1 MNALNITEFSKR
13 LYLYSLFYLA
23 IALPFQSYIYPLVG
37 FFALCLAWLFLGD
50 WKKRFQFMLRSQAV
64 WWYSFLYLLIFVG
77 LGRTENWPG
86 AWEEIG
92 SFVPL
97 LILPLLIGSGVEL
110 NSKQRDKVF
119 WFFIYSLIISCVLS
133 VAIGIIN
140 YSQAKDLGN
149 MIPPLYYLFYSK
161 LSFFVAEQPSY
172 LALYLAMAFFI
183 VGHFLWRDWY
193 GLPIKKKRWYI
204 SIMLLFFVMIFL
216 LAVRAQIIAFII
228 TLLGSTF
235 ILQRQKGGL
244 RKALMLSSLLIVIFT
259 ILILIPRRTRERL
272 NEFRS
277 DILTLSTEQKEE
289 YVNTRVYIWRKG
301 YEIFREN
308 LWWGVGTANGLNE
321 LVTRADEELKVA
333 ATQYSVRDICNSDLL
348 LGYRFIN
355 RYKTVQT
362 VGDSVTLSTP
372 DFWNV
377 QFVPNGAQLIPSED
391 GMSFSNASSSG
402 SIVLGSTKLE
412 PGKLYS
418 FHIHA
423 HDRNFGGLIFKN
435 GERKLLQVRERA
447 SGNGYRFTGYFEAI
461 SDSFIIATAEFLPTD
476 IHLGEFY
483 LTEITEPN
491 APVSIGPVPRSLD
504 NSLEVAVHRLRYHSQ
519 FVEIMVAHGLIGLF
533 VFFML
538 FYRTF
543 VYAYQ
548 RKNHLY
554 SIFLL
559 LILISF
565 ATEHM
570 LYRHAGLMFFAFMG
584 PMLLLYGHPIRGSK
598 RDEPAAK

>member
-1 MNALNITEFSKR
+1 MNTLNSKEFSKR

-23 IALPFQSYIYPLVG
+23 ISLPFQSYIYPLVG
-37 FFALCLAWLFLGD
+37 FFALCLAWLLLGD

-64 WWYSFLYLLIFVG
+64 WWYSFVYLLIFVG
-77 LGRTENWPG
+77 LNRTENWPG

-92 SFVPL
+92 SFIPL
-97 LILPLLIGSGVEL
+97 LILPVLIGSGVEL
-110 NSKQRDKVF
+110 NSKQRDRVF
-119 WFFIYSLIISCVLS
+119 WLFIYSLILSCVLS
-133 VAIGIIN
+133 VAVGFFN
-140 YSQAKDLGN
+140 YTQAQDLGN

-193 GLPIKKKRWYI
+193 SLPIKKKRIYMA
-204 SIMLLFFVMIFL
+204 IMLLFFVMIFL

-244 RKALMLSSLLIVIFT
+244 RKALMLSSLLIVVFT

-277 DILTLSTEQKEE
+277 DVLTLSMEEKEE
-289 YVNTRVYIWRKG
+289 YVNTRVYLWRKG
-301 YEIFREN
+301 YEIFREHI
-308 LWWGVGTANGLNE
+308 WWGVGTANGINE
-321 LVTRADEELKVA
+321 LVARADEELKEA
-333 ATQYSVRDICNSDLL
+333 ATLYSVRDICNSDLL
-348 LGYRFIN
+348 LAYRYIN
-355 RYKTVQT
+355 RYKTVE
-362 VGDSVTLSTP
+362 VLGDSITLSSA
-372 DFWNV
+372 DFWNIKT
-377 QFVPNGAQLIPSED
+377 VPDGAQLAPSDD
-391 GMSFSNASSSG
+391 GLKFSISNISSPIVFG
-402 SIVLGSTKLE
+402 SSQLE

-423 HDRNFGGLIFKN
+423 HDRNLGGLIFRN
-435 GERKLLQVRERA
+435 GEKKLLQVRERA
-447 SGNGYRFTGYFEAI
+447 KDNGYRYTGYFEAK
-461 SDSFIIATAEFLPTD
+461 SDTFIIATAEFLPTD

-491 APVSIGPVPRSLD
+491 APVSAGPVPRALD
-504 NSLEVAVHRLRYHSQ
+504 NALEVVVHRLRFHSQ
-519 FVEIMVAHGLIGLF
+519 FVEIMVAYGLIGLF

-538 FYRTF
+538 VYRTF
-543 VYAYQ
+543 VYAYL

-554 SIFLL
+554 SIFLI

-598 RDEPAAK
+598 RDEPAEK